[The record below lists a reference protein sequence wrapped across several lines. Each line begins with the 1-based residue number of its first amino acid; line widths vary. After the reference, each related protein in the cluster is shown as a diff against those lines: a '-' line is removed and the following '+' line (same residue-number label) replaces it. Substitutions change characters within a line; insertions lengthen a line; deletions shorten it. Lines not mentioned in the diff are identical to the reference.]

1 MFFVSLR
8 LSKNFRKGKSVF
20 QTSGQPRHPL
30 QSFTPK
36 SPKGDLVKGFSL
48 LSGLENKGRS
58 QNCKHM
64 KHHFEAKIYKTGI
77 NWAVDVPLEI
87 TTQLKSEKGYIR
99 IKGQIN
105 DFDFIQT
112 LVPVKNSPYRL
123 FVNFIMMKGGKT
135 ALGEIATFTIE
146 QNEIE
151 LIKMYP
157 MPELLSTMLTKEDLN
172 ESFNALSEARKK
184 DILKYLSFIKT
195 EETMMKNIIKLIS
208 KLKNKEKDVRIP

>member
-1 MFFVSLR
+1 MG
-8 LSKNFRKGKSVF
+8 KRK
-20 QTSGQPRHPL
+20 
-30 QSFTPK
+30 
-36 SPKGDLVKGFSL
+36 
-48 LSGLENKGRS
+48 S
-58 QNCKHM
+58 QNFKQM
-64 KHHFEAKIYKTGI
+64 EYHFKSKIYKTGI

-87 TTQLKSEKGYIR
+87 SSQLKSEKGYIR

-105 DFDFIQT
+105 GFDFTQT

-123 FVNFIMMKGGKT
+123 FVNLIMMKGGKT
-135 ALGEIATFTIE
+135 ALGEIAYFTIK
-146 QNEIE
+146 QNEVE

-157 MPELLSTMLTKEDLN
+157 MPELLSAMLTKESLT